1 MSKITNL
8 IFKGAR
14 HYVTSR
20 YGWRRIMKTKGGYTN
35 SFHNGTDYGTNG
47 IMLAQ
52 YAIEDGT
59 VLSCGTDR
67 LGGKF
72 VWVKYPRINVKML
85 HYHLSSV
92 NCTTGQRVTKGTLLG
107 RTGMTGKAT
116 GVHLHLSIV
125 NLSNGQYV
133 NPETF
138 AYSEKSTSASISTNG
153 FLPARGYF
161 KYGDNNVNVGKI
173 ASFMRKTFP
182 RYTPESALGNLY
194 GPRLMGAMRIFQK
207 NAKADGRY
215 NGAID
220 GLCGSKTLKALV
232 SYGFK
237 Y

>member
-47 IMLAQ
+47 IKLAQ

-59 VLSCGTDR
+59 VLSCGTDG

-92 NCTTGQRVTKGTLLG
+92 NCAAGQRVTKGTLLG

-116 GVHLHLSIV
+116 GIHLHLSIV

-153 FLPARGYF
+153 FLPARGYI
-161 KYGDNNVNVGKI
+161 KLGDKSENISKL
-173 ASFMRKTFP
+173 ATFMRKTFP
-182 RYTPESALGNLY
+182 SYTSSKALGNLY
-194 GPRLMGAMRIFQK
+194 GPNLMASIKEFQRRTNLTPDGCVGK
-207 NAKADGRY
+207 LTLAK
-215 NGAID
+215 
-220 GLCGSKTLKALV
+220 LV
-232 SYGFK
+232 EYGFK

>member
-47 IMLAQ
+47 IKLAQ

-92 NCTTGQRVTKGTLLG
+92 NCAAGQRVTKGTLLG

-116 GVHLHLSIV
+116 GIHLHLSIV

-153 FLPARGYF
+153 FLPARGYI
-161 KYGDNNVNVGKI
+161 KLGDKSENISKL
-173 ASFMRKTFP
+173 ATFMRKTFP
-182 RYTPESALGNLY
+182 SYTSSKALGNLY
-194 GPRLMGAMRIFQK
+194 GPNLMASIKEFQRRTNLTPDGCVGK
-207 NAKADGRY
+207 LTLAK
-215 NGAID
+215 
-220 GLCGSKTLKALV
+220 LV
-232 SYGFK
+232 EYGFK

>member
-8 IFKGAR
+8 IFKGAK
-14 HYVTSR
+14 HYVTSK

-47 IMLAQ
+47 IMLDQ
-52 YAIEDGT
+52 YAIEDGI
-59 VLSCGTDR
+59 VLSCGTDK

-116 GVHLHLSIV
+116 GIHLHLSIV

-153 FLPARGYF
+153 FLPARGYIRL
-161 KYGDNNVNVGKI
+161 GDKSENISKL
-173 ASFMRKTFP
+173 ATFMRKTFP
-182 RYTPESALGNLY
+182 SYTPKSALGPVY
-194 GPRLMGAMRIFQK
+194 GPNLCNAIKEFQRRTNLTPDGCVGK
-207 NAKADGRY
+207 LTLAK
-215 NGAID
+215 
-220 GLCGSKTLKALV
+220 LV
-232 SYGFK
+232 EYGFK